1 MYRELLEKNPF
12 PVFSFTKKGVV
23 LEANE
28 SAKELLN
35 LWNEDLVTLSE
46 KNLRVL
52 IFKNTLGLQN
62 VEILAGNSY
71 FTFEV
76 ITLEDENLA
85 FYGADVTYQKNNAET
100 LFSMIDD
107 IYEGMILIDTENDGQ
122 IVEVNYTISKVLG
135 FPREEL
141 LGMRL
146 KDIAPAFDSYKEE
159 CWKDHVKNIKS
170 QKKGDI
176 KSLELKS
183 GRGDILQAEF
193 VNSIR
198 NVMEKDYQLALIR
211 FKK

>member
-1 MYRELLEKNPF
+1 M
-12 PVFSFTKKGVV
+12 
-23 LEANE
+23 
-28 SAKELLN
+28 
-35 LWNEDLVTLSE
+35 WNEDQTTLSD

-76 ITLEDENLA
+76 ISLEDGNLA

-107 IYEGMILIDTENDGQ
+107 IYEGMVLIDTENDGQ
-122 IVEVNYTISKVLG
+122 IVEVNYTISKILG
-135 FPREEL
+135 FSREEL
-141 LGMRL
+141 LGMKL
-146 KDIAPAFDSYKEE
+146 KHIVPVFDSYGEE

-183 GRGDILQAEF
+183 GRGDVLQAEF